1 MERYTHVHCVCDG
14 PEPEYTS
21 GRKDL
26 FWGPGWGGGGGRG
39 TFPVLLKGEQKIFIA
54 AYGNRYFIST
64 YVQFQ
69 EPPLVVIN
77 DTSRST
83 MTQNQI

>member
-1 MERYTHVHCVCDG
+1 MYTVYVMVLNQNTPVVG
-14 PEPEYTS
+14 KTYF
-21 GRKDL
+21 GAQV
-26 FWGPGWGGGGGRG
+26 GGGGGG
-39 TFPVLLKGEQKIFIA
+39 GEQFPVLLKGEQKIFIA

-77 DTSRST
+77 DTSLST